1 MEKQKQH
8 FHYLTYGQRICST
21 MSLPGFKSSDFR
33 DWYHVAVRLSDR
45 STGELDS
52 HCGPQLNRLSTNLGI
67 DLIVHEHSTGYM
79 LRFEGACDFIV
90 SDQGTKIEVRP
101 HRGTSVGWVQ
111 SMICGMLMAFAL
123 HIKGTGNLHASS
135 VEIHGGAVAF
145 LGDPG
150 SGKSTMAAAFAERGH
165 SVISDDVLV
174 IDSTPGDFLAQPGV
188 SQLMLSRASMNTV
201 GRGNME
207 TESLASVGEK
217 LRLPIDGTWA
227 KFVSN
232 PVPLKGMFLLSRG
245 PENTA
250 VNVERLTVVEATR
263 QAVINTLC
271 LPILPPY
278 AIKRFLKFSANL
290 ASNVPVW
297 KLKYGEGR
305 ANLSGVHEA
314 ILDTVNGS

>member
-1 MEKQKQH
+1 MEKQGRH

-45 STGELDS
+45 STGEFDGES
-52 HCGPQLNRLSTNLGI
+52 GPLIKRLSTNLDL
-67 DLIVHEHSTGYM
+67 DLIVHEHSAGYM

-101 HRGTSVGWVQ
+101 YFGTSAGWVQ
-111 SMICGMLMAFAL
+111 SMIYGMLMAFAL
-123 HIKGTGNLHASS
+123 HIQGTGNLHASS
-135 VEIHGGAVAF
+135 VEIPGGAVAF

-150 SGKSTMAAAFAERGH
+150 AGKSTMAAAFAERGH

-174 IDSTPGDFLAQPGV
+174 VDSSLGDFLAQPGV
-188 SQLMLSRASMNTV
+188 SQLALSRASMNTV

-207 TESLASVGEK
+207 TQSLVSVGEK

-227 KFVSN
+227 NFAAN
-232 PVPLKGMFLLSRG
+232 PVSLKGMFLLSLG
-245 PENTA
+245 PENTE

-263 QAVINTLC
+263 QLVINTLC
-271 LPILPPY
+271 LPILPPD

-290 ASNVPVW
+290 ASSVPVW
-297 KLKYGEGR
+297 KLRYGEGR
-305 ANLSGVHEA
+305 ANLGGVRAA
-314 ILDTVNGS
+314 ILETVNGA